1 MNVGMAMF
9 FQGQR
14 GMSDSD
20 VYRHEIALGDLA
32 EPLGFQ
38 AIWSVEHHFDDY
50 TMVPDVTQFL
60 TFWAARTRHVQLG
73 SEVVV
78 LPWHNPI
85 RVAEEVALLDQLS
98 GGRFIFGMGRGVA
111 RSEFEG
117 LGVDQ
122 EASRDLFIESAQ
134 MILRGL
140 ETGVCEFDGKV
151 VHQVRRQ
158 IRPRPVRS
166 FKDRAFAA
174 ITSPESAEIMARLG
188 VGVLLIPAKPRAMV
202 EADLAAYRKH
212 FLEIQGRAAPAPISV
227 SFVYC
232 DRDVAR
238 AEEMANKY
246 MSAYQ
251 LSAFA
256 HYEMTGEHLPKMR
269 GYESYKPVQQALAAP
284 GGIETAVKAFVKTQ
298 AWGTP
303 EMCYRK
309 LREHREIIGAQGLI
323 LVFSYGEMPYDAAER
338 SLRLFAAEVLPEVK
352 KLCPLEQQ
360 TVTLAATAQA

>member
-1 MNVGMAMF
+1 MNTGIAMF
-9 FQGQR
+9 FQGLS
-14 GMSDSD
+14 GVSDRE
-20 VYRHEIALGDLA
+20 VYRNEIRLGDLA
-32 EPLGFQ
+32 EPLGFN

-60 TFWAARTRHVQLG
+60 SFWAARTKHVQLG

-111 RSEFEG
+111 RIEFEG
-117 LGVDQ
+117 LGVNQ
-122 EASRDLFIESAQ
+122 EASRDLFIESCQ
-134 MILRGL
+134 MILQGL

-188 VGVLLIPAKPRAMV
+188 VGVLLIPAKPREMV
-202 EADLAAYRKH
+202 QADLQAYRQAFQQVH
-212 FLEIQGRAAPAPISV
+212 GQPAPAPISV
-227 SFVYC
+227 AFVYC
-232 DRDVAR
+232 DEDAGR
-238 AEEMANKY
+238 AEELANRH
-246 MSAYQ
+246 MGSYQ
-251 LSAFA
+251 LSAFD
-256 HYEMTGEHLPKMR
+256 HYEMTNPNLPKIK
-269 GYESYKPVQQALAAP
+269 GYESYKPAQQALSAP
-284 GGIETAVKAFVKTQ
+284 GGIDAAVKGFIKTQ

-303 EMCYRK
+303 EMCYEK
-309 LREHREIIGAQGLI
+309 LREHHEITGAQGLI
-323 LVFSYGEMPYDAAER
+323 LVFTYGGIPYDRAE
-338 SLRLFAAEVLPEVK
+338 SSMRLFASKVLPEVSK
-352 KLCPLEQQ
+352 IVPLEKQ
-360 TVTLAATAQA
+360 TVTLAATAAE